1 MSKTYRVYRDSDDYG
16 TIEKAARKFKG
27 SGHKKSRTKRA
38 IQESIREYSTLSK
51 EN

>member
-27 SGHKKSRTKRA
+27 SGHKKSRTKKA
-38 IQESIREYSTLSK
+38 IQESIREYITK